1 MDVTKL
7 PPKPETTRTMNV
19 EPNWQGMFRFAVQL
33 VTDNMPKSAGQA
45 LVIEMLE
52 YGQRL
57 DSAFNLANAQE
68 QEQQEQGQ
76 EKNDGIQV

>member
-1 MDVTKL
+1 MDVNKL
-7 PPKPETTRTMNV
+7 PPKPETMRTVNI

-57 DSAFNLANAQE
+57 DSAFNLADAQ
-68 QEQQEQGQ
+68 QQEREQ
-76 EKNDGIQV
+76 EKNDDVQI